1 MLTNTK
7 HPYKKIYFLCMI
19 TMIILLNGC
28 VNKDQNLSKK
38 FSSNSTIISMTVTH
52 SNKQND
58 SFQSDI
64 ILLDTKDNST
74 ETITSVPYTSQYPLT
89 YYSSKNNTVYYTA
102 CANDGHGDEVFS
114 YNCNTKKTQ
123 QLTKNF
129 FAINNL
135 FVTKNGLFVNAVL
148 RGNNEVVH
156 PFFYDFKT
164 KEITDLLEDDDFY
177 VRSAG
182 KNDDSSQILIAGHS
196 NKVKNAIFDKGDIIG
211 IDNYIY
217 QYNLQ
222 SFNCT
227 KILKKEHCYIDNVT
241 KEKDTLIY
249 RIRNQ
254 IFHPTYTTYIKNLK
268 TGTERA
274 INITNNE
281 KIGDFVGLS
290 NSELYYITTNYIG
303 EDSSS
308 NLCKINTNTGEES
321 VIYQTQLKRAI
332 NNAQFVTW

>member
-1 MLTNTK
+1 
-7 HPYKKIYFLCMI
+7 MI

-28 VNKDQNLSKK
+28 VKKDQNLSKK

-156 PFFYDFKT
+156 PFFYYF
-164 KEITDLLEDDDFY
+164 
-177 VRSAG
+177 
-182 KNDDSSQILIAGHS
+182 
-196 NKVKNAIFDKGDIIG
+196 
-211 IDNYIY
+211 
-217 QYNLQ
+217 
-222 SFNCT
+222 
-227 KILKKEHCYIDNVT
+227 
-241 KEKDTLIY
+241 
-249 RIRNQ
+249 
-254 IFHPTYTTYIKNLK
+254 
-268 TGTERA
+268 
-274 INITNNE
+274 
-281 KIGDFVGLS
+281 FV
-290 NSELYYITTNYIG
+290 
-303 EDSSS
+303 
-308 NLCKINTNTGEES
+308 
-321 VIYQTQLKRAI
+321 
-332 NNAQFVTW
+332 F